1 MLFDFPGE
9 SPAKDQLP
17 PTAILRWRL
26 VWGSV
31 SLAQSEEEQLKQIK
45 AMTTTSFKYVMELK
59 YNHNS

>member
-1 MLFDFPGE
+1 MLFDFLGE

-17 PTAILRWRL
+17 RTAILRWRL